1 MQNSLPRIRI
11 ILIGVGILILSLVII
26 IRLFMLQVLHHSE
39 YVEKGKKQYSTFQ
52 GDAFDRG
59 AIYFTAKDGTR
70 VLAAATT
77 VGYKLAITPKL
88 VAPKKDEIY
97 EKLNAITPIDKPTF
111 LQKVARTDDPYEEIA
126 YKLNQD
132 QAQAVRALK
141 FAGVDVFNQSWRF
154 YPGENLA
161 SRLLGFVSYQGDKL
175 SGRYG
180 LERQYD
186 AVLVRNQKQ
195 SYSNFFAEVFNT
207 IRGIVSS
214 PGEEE
219 GSLVTTIEPTVQAH
233 IEETLRTMSDKYHP
247 SEVGAIVMNPKNG
260 EIIAMAVLPDYNV
273 NEFNKV
279 DNVSI
284 FNNPIVENVYEL
296 GSVVKSL
303 TMSSGLDAGVVTP
316 ETTYNDKG
324 YIILNTERINNFD
337 KKARGIV
344 TMQDVLNNSLN
355 TGATFVM
362 QQLGRERFKN
372 YMLSFGIGEK
382 TGVDVPGEVKSLIGN
397 LKSTRDLEYATASF
411 GQGIALTP
419 IAAIRAF
426 ASLANGGYIIT
437 PHVVRA
443 IEHTDGTVHTLSFP
457 EPKQVLKKETTET
470 ISRMLTTVIDKGMF
484 GGRAKL
490 AHYSVAAKTGTA
502 QVARPDGKG
511 YYDDIFLHSMFGYYP
526 AYDPQFITLFYIVDP
541 KGVEYALNTLGHSFM
556 DTASFLMTYYE
567 VAPDR

>member
-11 ILIGVGILILSLVII
+11 ILIGVGILVLSLVII
-26 IRLFMLQVLHHSE
+26 IRLFMLQVVHHAD
-39 YVEKGKKQYSTFQ
+39 YIEKAKKQYSTFQ

-88 VAPKKDEIY
+88 VASKKDEVY
-97 EKLNAITPIDKPTF
+97 EKLNAIAPIDKTMF
-111 LQKVARTDDPYEEIA
+111 MQKVARTEDPYEEVA

-141 FAGVDVFNQSWRF
+141 FAGIDVFNQSWRF

-186 AVLVRNQKQ
+186 KVLVRNQKE

-207 IRGIVSS
+207 IRGIVTS
-214 PGEEE
+214 PVDEE
-219 GSLVTTIEPTVQAH
+219 GSVITTIEPTVQAH
-233 IEETLRTMSDKYHP
+233 VEETLRKMSEKYNP
-247 SEVGAIVMNPKNG
+247 SEVGAIVMNPKTG
-260 EIIAMAVLPDYNV
+260 EIYAMAVLPDYNI

-279 DNVSI
+279 ENVST

-324 YIILNTERINNFD
+324 YIILNTERINNSD
-337 KKARGIV
+337 KKVRGIV
-344 TMQDVLNNSLN
+344 NMQEVLNNSLN

-382 TGVDVPGEVKSLIGN
+382 TGIDVPGEVKSLISN

-419 IAAIRAF
+419 VAAIRAF
-426 ASLANGGYIIT
+426 ASLANGGYMVT
-437 PHVVRA
+437 PHVVSA
-443 IEHTDGTVHTLSFP
+443 IEHTDGTVKKMTFP
-457 EPKQVLKKETTET
+457 EPKQVLKKESTET

-490 AHYSVAAKTGTA
+490 PRYSVAAKTGTA

-541 KGVEYALNTLGHSFM
+541 KGVEYALNTLGYPFM

-567 VAPDR
+567 IAPDR

>member
-1 MQNSLPRIRI
+1 
-11 ILIGVGILILSLVII
+11 
-26 IRLFMLQVLHHSE
+26 
-39 YVEKGKKQYSTFQ
+39 
-52 GDAFDRG
+52 
-59 AIYFTAKDGTR
+59 
-70 VLAAATT
+70 
-77 VGYKLAITPKL
+77 
-88 VAPKKDEIY
+88 
-97 EKLNAITPIDKPTF
+97 
-111 LQKVARTDDPYEEIA
+111 
-126 YKLNQD
+126 
-132 QAQAVRALK
+132 
-141 FAGVDVFNQSWRF
+141 
-154 YPGENLA
+154 
-161 SRLLGFVSYQGDKL
+161 LLGFVSYQGDKL

>member
-11 ILIGVGILILSLVII
+11 ILIGVGILLLSLVII
-26 IRLFMLQVLHHSE
+26 VRLFMLQVLHHGA
-39 YVEKGKKQYSTFQ
+39 YVEKAKKQYSTFQ

-88 VAPKKDEIY
+88 VAPKKEEIY
-97 EKLNAITPIDKPTF
+97 EKLNQITPIDKAVF
-111 LQKVARTDDPYEEIA
+111 FQKVARTDDPYEEVA

-141 FAGVDVFNQSWRF
+141 FPGVDVFNQSWRF

-186 AVLVRNQKQ
+186 NVLVRNQKE

-207 IRGIVSS
+207 IRGIVTS
-214 PGEEE
+214 PSEEE
-219 GSLVTTIEPTVQAH
+219 GSLITTIEPTVQSH
-233 IEETLRTMSDKYHP
+233 IEETLRAMSEKYHP

-279 DNVSI
+279 ESVST

-303 TMSSGLDAGVVTP
+303 TMSSALAAGVVTP
-316 ETTYNDKG
+316 ATTYNDKG
-324 YIILNTERINNFD
+324 YVILNTERINNFD
-337 KKARGIV
+337 KKARGV
-344 TMQDVLNNSLN
+344 VNMQDVLNNSLN

-362 QQLGRERFKN
+362 QQLGRERFKD

-382 TGVDVPGEVKSLIGN
+382 SGVDLPGEVKSLVGN

-426 ASLANGGYIIT
+426 ASLANGGYVIT

-443 IEHTDGTVHTLSFP
+443 IEHTDGSIHTMTFP

-490 AHYSVAAKTGTA
+490 TRYSVAAKTGTA

-541 KGVEYALNTLGHSFM
+541 KGVEYALNTLGHPFM

-567 VAPDR
+567 IAPDR

>member
-11 ILIGVGILILSLVII
+11 ILIGVGILVLSLVII
-26 IRLFMLQVLHHSE
+26 IRLFMLQVLHHAD
-39 YVEKGKKQYSTFQ
+39 YVEKAKKQYSTFQ

-88 VAPKKDEIY
+88 VAPKKDEVY
-97 EKLNAITPIDKPTF
+97 ERLNAITPIDKAMF
-111 LQKVARTDDPYEEIA
+111 LQKVARTDDPYEEVA

-175 SGRYG
+175 AGRYG

-186 AVLVRNQKQ
+186 KVLVRNQKE

-207 IRGIVSS
+207 IRGIVTS
-214 PGEEE
+214 PTEEE
-219 GSLVTTIEPTVQAH
+219 GSLITTIEPTVQSH
-233 IEETLRTMSDKYHP
+233 IEDTLRKMSEKYNP

-260 EIIAMAVLPDYNV
+260 EIIAMAVLPDYNI

-279 DNVSI
+279 ENVST

-324 YIILNTERINNFD
+324 YVILNTERINDSD

-344 TMQDVLNNSLN
+344 NMQEVLNNSLN

-382 TGVDVPGEVKSLIGN
+382 TGVDIPGEVKSLIGN

-411 GQGIALTP
+411 GQNIALTP
-419 IAAIRAF
+419 ITTIRAF

-541 KGVEYALNTLGHSFM
+541 KGVEYALNTLGYQFM

-567 VAPDR
+567 IAPDR

>member
-97 EKLNAITPIDKPTF
+97 EKLNAITPIDKATF

-141 FAGVDVFNQSWRF
+141 FTGVDVFNQSWRF

-324 YIILNTERINNFD
+324 YIILNTERINDFD

-397 LKSTRDLEYATASF
+397 LKITRDLEYATASF

>member
-97 EKLNAITPIDKPTF
+97 EKLNAITPIDKATF

-141 FAGVDVFNQSWRF
+141 FTGVDVFNQSWRF